1 MKRSFI
7 KTILLT
13 VTALL
18 MLAGCEKDIIMFDAS
33 KNLVGFSSGPV
44 VVKEN
49 LSGSAVMYMGA
60 ATGTEGTTITLSVDT
75 VGLGTSAA
83 KEGVDFNLSSKSIS
97 INVGEASVDIVPVNN
112 NLFTGDKKFYLVIAS
127 NSKNYRISAQK
138 RILITISDDE
148 HPLKSW
154 LGSYT
159 VAAASYG
166 DPGNWDESWDVVVSP
181 VEGNLNQVTITGLG
195 NGSTTPLVATIDKVA
210 MTISIVSGQELGN
223 AYGPGNGMVKLYFGT
238 SDILGMVMAQ
248 TEVTSQMLAS
258 AAAVPIT
265 GTIETDGTINL
276 DKMALVL
283 TDYDWCWD
291 VFNTTWTK

>member
-7 KTILLT
+7 KTILLPVIT
-13 VTALL
+13 LFI
-18 MLAGCEKDIIMFDAS
+18 LAGCEKDIIMFDNS
-33 KNLVGFSSGPV
+33 KNLVGFSSGAL

-49 LSGSAVMYMGA
+49 LSGTAVMYMGA
-60 ATGTEGTTITLSVDT
+60 ATGTEATTITLSVDT
-75 VGLGTSAA
+75 VGLGKAAA
-83 KEGVDFNLSSKSIS
+83 KEGVDFNLSSKSIL
-97 INVGEASVDIVPVNN
+97 INVGEANVDIVPVNN

-138 RILITISDDE
+138 RILVTISDDE
-148 HPLKSW
+148 HPLKTW

-166 DPGNWDESWDVVVSP
+166 DPGNWDETWHVVVSP
-181 VEGNLNQVTITGLG
+181 VEGNLDQVTITGLG
-195 NGSTTPLVATIDKVA
+195 NGSTTALLAKIDKVA

-223 AYGPGNGMVKLYFGT
+223 AYGAGNGMVKLYFGT
-238 SDILGMVMAQ
+238 PDIISMVMAQ
-248 TEVTSQMLAS
+248 TEVTSQMLTAAS
-258 AAAVPIT
+258 AIKIN
-265 GTIETDGTINL
+265 GTIEANGKINL

-291 VFNTTWTK
+291 VFNTIWTK